1 MKEPMKATR
10 YVVAPARPMV
20 GVAKSIRELRE
31 SQTLLIRD
39 GSASSVRT
47 ILTRLRK
54 EFKGKRDWTSKKID
68 GGVRVWRLA

>member
-1 MKEPMKATR
+1 MRATK
-10 YVVAPARPMV
+10 YIVAPAKPMK
-20 GVAKSIRELRE
+20 GVAKSIRDLGDSE
-31 SQTLLIRD
+31 TLLIRE
-39 GSASSVRT
+39 GSPSSVRT